1 MKKFVAVLSAAAMLA
16 TLAACGSTAATT
28 STATSSADTAASTS
42 SEAAAADDTAKSY
55 KIAVVQQLDHASLDE
70 IRTAVE
76 AELDAKAAE
85 KGITIEYKDFNGQN
99 DATTLNQIGT
109 QVVSDGYD
117 AVVPIATLAA
127 QCMANACA
135 EDQIPVVYAA
145 ISDPAAADLTGLD
158 YVTGTSDALNTQFI
172 LDMML
177 AINPDV
183 KTVGLLYSNSEANS
197 TTPIAEAKAYL
208 DEKGIAYV
216 EGTGNTNDEI
226 MSAAANMVGKADAV
240 FTPTDN
246 VVMAAA
252 AAVSETLTEAGIPF
266 YTGADSFVTA
276 GAFATCGVNYTELG
290 TYTADMVLDILESGN
305 VPEYHVMDGGIIT
318 VNTETAAALGIVFTP
333 TDNVVMAAAAAV
345 SETLTEAGIPFYTG
359 ADSFV
364 TAGAFATCGVNY
376 TELGTYTADMVLD
389 ILESGNVPE
398 YHVMDGGI
406 ITVNTE
412 TAAALGIDYAAFS
425 DMASQVVEV
434 TTQQ

>member
-28 STATSSADTAASTS
+28 STAASSADTAASSADTAAASS

-55 KIAVVQQLDHASLDE
+55 KIAVVPQLDHASLDE

-318 VNTETAAALGIVFTP
+318 VNTETAAALGI
-333 TDNVVMAAAAAV
+333 
-345 SETLTEAGIPFYTG
+345 
-359 ADSFV
+359 
-364 TAGAFATCGVNY
+364 
-376 TELGTYTADMVLD
+376 
-389 ILESGNVPE
+389 
-398 YHVMDGGI
+398 
-406 ITVNTE
+406 
-412 TAAALGIDYAAFS
+412 DYAAFS

>member
-1 MKKFVAVLSAAAMLA
+1 MKKFVAVLFAAAMLA
-16 TLAACGSTAATT
+16 TLAACGSTATTT

-127 QCMANACA
+127 QCMANACS

-226 MSAAANMVGKADAV
+226 MSAANMVGKADA
-240 FTPTDN
+240 
-246 VVMAAA
+246 
-252 AAVSETLTEAGIPF
+252 
-266 YTGADSFVTA
+266 
-276 GAFATCGVNYTELG
+276 
-290 TYTADMVLDILESGN
+290 
-305 VPEYHVMDGGIIT
+305 
-318 VNTETAAALGIVFTP
+318 VFTP

>member
-28 STATSSADTAASTS
+28 STAASSADTAASSADTAAASS

-216 EGTGNTNDEI
+216 EGTGNTNDEV

-318 VNTETAAALGIVFTP
+318 VNTETAAV
-333 TDNVVMAAAAAV
+333 
-345 SETLTEAGIPFYTG
+345 
-359 ADSFV
+359 
-364 TAGAFATCGVNY
+364 
-376 TELGTYTADMVLD
+376 
-389 ILESGNVPE
+389 
-398 YHVMDGGI
+398 
-406 ITVNTE
+406 
-412 TAAALGIDYAAFS
+412 LGIDYAAFS